1 MDPKKLGVNLA
12 KGAASYFAGS
22 MVSSFLGMTT
32 GLAGF
37 AAKELPAAAAWF
49 AVSRVFGQ
57 KPGVLH
63 AALGGG
69 ISYFA
74 GATAS
79 NIIGAGGAI
88 DMGIK
93 AAGAGGGAILAT
105 QILG

>member
-1 MDPKKLGVNLA
+1 MDPKKLGMNLA

-22 MVSSFLGMTT
+22 MASQFLGMTT
-32 GLAGF
+32 GLSGF
-37 AAKELPAAAAWF
+37 AAKEVPAAAAWF

-57 KPGVLH
+57 KPGVLVS
-63 AALGGG
+63 ALSGG

-79 NIIGAGGAI
+79 NIIGAGGFVDI
-88 DMGIK
+88 GIK